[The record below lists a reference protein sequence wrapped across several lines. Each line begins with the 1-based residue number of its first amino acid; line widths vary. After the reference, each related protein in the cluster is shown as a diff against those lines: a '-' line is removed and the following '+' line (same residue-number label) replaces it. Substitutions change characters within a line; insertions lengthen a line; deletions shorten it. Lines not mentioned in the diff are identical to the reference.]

1 MIFVCIALTA
11 VIAHT
16 LNFTHSERFMWYIS
30 QRGDQIHS
38 VMLHILL
45 FRDRLHYKTQTWSL
59 PGFSSTLAPR
69 HYGPLKSSRRL
80 RLFWIGGHHS
90 AAGPPGQ
97 RERLRARWGA
107 VAAML
112 RVPVAVW
119 RKEAVCWR
127 MNRSPWHP
135 QATHVCRALVALK
148 EIIAYGE
155 VSVTAFFF
163 FLEFW
168 DLKEFCISLYDPTFC
183 CNSRKKKVKRRFL
196 NHIQWQIVPLSFC
209 FSDWEHA
216 KCQNQLSKG
225 RM

>member
-80 RLFWIGGHHS
+80 RLFWNGGHHS

-163 FLEFW
+163 FSSFETWKNFVFHYMIQLSAAIVE
-168 DLKEFCISLYDPTFC
+168 
-183 CNSRKKKVKRRFL
+183 RKKL
-196 NHIQWQIVPLSFC
+196 
-209 FSDWEHA
+209 
-216 KCQNQLSKG
+216 KG
-225 RM
+225 DF